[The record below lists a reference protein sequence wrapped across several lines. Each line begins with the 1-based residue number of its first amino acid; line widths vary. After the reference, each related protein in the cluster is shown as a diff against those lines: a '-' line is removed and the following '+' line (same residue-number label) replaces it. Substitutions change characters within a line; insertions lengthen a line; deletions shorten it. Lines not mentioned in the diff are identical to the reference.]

1 MDFSTFSMLLAG
13 IALFLFGMMFF
24 EETIH
29 HTFGNGIKDFI
40 QKYTSSVLKS
50 IGV

>member
-1 MDFSTFSMLLAG
+1 MLLAG

-29 HTFGNGIKDFI
+29 HTFGNNIKEFI
-40 QKYTSSVLKS
+40 QKYTSSLFRS
-50 IGV
+50 IVV

>member
-1 MDFSTFSMLLAG
+1 MMDFSTFSMLLAG

-29 HTFGNGIKDFI
+29 LAFGDSIKTTI
-40 QKYTSSVLKS
+40 QRYA
-50 IGV
+50 

>member
-1 MDFSTFSMLLAG
+1 MDFSTLSMLLAG

-40 QKYTSSVLKS
+40 QKYTSSLLKS